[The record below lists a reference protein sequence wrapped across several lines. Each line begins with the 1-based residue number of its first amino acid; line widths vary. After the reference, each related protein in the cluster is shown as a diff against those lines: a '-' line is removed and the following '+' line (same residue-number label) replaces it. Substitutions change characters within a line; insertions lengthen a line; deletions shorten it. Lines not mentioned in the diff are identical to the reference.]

1 MKVVYVDFCNT
12 LCRGYSLNNFL
23 KFLAKRSGFHY
34 ILILYILKSIGRI
47 FHKKSLQN
55 YFIRFFS
62 NSYLEDVSTEYAKIL
77 ERNFIHSSINLVSNL
92 YKNNYR
98 VVIVSAAFSNYIEKI
113 RFPFQV
119 EKIIAISFKDNP
131 AETIYGKTK
140 VSKILQMES
149 LLEDK
154 VLHRISV
161 SDHITDI
168 PMLELAD
175 KAIVV
180 NPNSERLLKIA
191 NERGWEVIDD

>member
-34 ILILYILKSIGRI
+34 IFILYILKSIGRI

-113 RFPFQV
+113 RFL
-119 EKIIAISFKDNP
+119 FKL
-131 AETIYGKTK
+131 KK
-140 VSKILQMES
+140 
-149 LLEDK
+149 LL
-154 VLHRISV
+154 LY
-161 SDHITDI
+161 
-168 PMLELAD
+168 
-175 KAIVV
+175 
-180 NPNSERLLKIA
+180 LLKIIQLKLFTVKLKYQKFY
-191 NERGWEVIDD
+191 RWSHCL